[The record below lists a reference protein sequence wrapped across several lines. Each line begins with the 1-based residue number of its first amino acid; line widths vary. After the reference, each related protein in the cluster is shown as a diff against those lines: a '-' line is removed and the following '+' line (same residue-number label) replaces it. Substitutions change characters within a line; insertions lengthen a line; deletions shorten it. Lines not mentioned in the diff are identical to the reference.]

1 MILFVLVIILL
12 VLIFFLFK
20 KGAKVGRENN
30 NTAPIL
36 IGLIVGLLLAL
47 LASITQVGMNPTRDF
62 APHLIAWMFGWRSAA
77 FPDSDVRFFCE
88 IYSFAT
94 CWWYSGWIFLYK
106 NFRTSD
112 EKTIRIKQIIHK
124 NILLTKGES

>member
-20 KGAKVGRENN
+20 KGANVGRENN

-36 IGLIVGLLLAL
+36 IGLTVGSLLAL

-62 APHLIAWMFGWRSAA
+62 APRLVAWMFGWRSAA
-77 FPDSDVRFFCE
+77 FPDSSDGFFWVYILAPLVGGILAGYFFTKILE
-88 IYSFAT
+88 PAM
-94 CWWYSGWIFLYK
+94 K
-106 NFRTSD
+106 
-112 EKTIRIKQIIHK
+112 KQSELNK
-124 NILLTKGES
+124 